1 MDGLIFWGKSL
12 IDLRIV
18 PAFRWKIK
26 NKGFALN
33 NIQLT
38 KVKEWFS
45 ENGAF
50 RNLNDILA
58 NSAGRGWFDEI
69 LVFPLFPQ
77 KMFRV
82 RQSLPYRN
90 ILLFLKQR

>member
-1 MDGLIFWGKSL
+1 MEL
-12 IDLRIV
+12 
-18 PAFRWKIK
+18 
-26 NKGFALN
+26 FA
-33 NIQLT
+33 T
-38 KVKEWFS
+38 WY
-45 ENGAF
+45 
-50 RNLNDILA
+50 DILA

-90 ILLFLKQR
+90 ILLFLKQT